1 MLNLKAR
8 IKNFLNYP
16 TSRKHRAIKPEID
29 LLISQLKNFS
39 RMVYITPYAHNKIAY
54 EVTADWWSIERLVN
68 LVEYLNEDHFE
79 VINKFLL
86 LLGSDPKYLQE
97 LFEHGRRGE
106 FVFHGDK
113 YDHNLE
119 DYITYMMIPRHRVL
133 NWTGDCL
140 PTPAID
146 FLREDVNNLAT
157 LPCSTLSEELIR
169 DYARYRIPD
178 NIRQQLYKPHTW
190 THAELDD
197 QTQSGLT
204 FREQYESD
212 WPIPEDEENP

>member
-1 MLNLKAR
+1 MLNLKIR

-16 TSRKHRAIKPEID
+16 AAKKHRAIKPEVD

-97 LFEHGRRGE
+97 LFEHGQRGE

-119 DYITYMMIPRHRVL
+119 DYITYTMIPRHRVL
-133 NWTGDCL
+133 SWTGDRL
-140 PTPAID
+140 PIPSLD
-146 FLREDVNNLAT
+146 FNREDINNLAT
-157 LPCSTLSEELIR
+157 LTGSTLAEKLILNN
-169 DYARYRIPD
+169 ASYRRLN
-178 NIRQQLYKPHTW
+178 NIRQQLDEPHTW

-197 QTQSGLT
+197 QTQSSLI
-204 FREQYESD
+204 FRKQYESD
-212 WPIPEDEENP
+212 WPIHEDEENP